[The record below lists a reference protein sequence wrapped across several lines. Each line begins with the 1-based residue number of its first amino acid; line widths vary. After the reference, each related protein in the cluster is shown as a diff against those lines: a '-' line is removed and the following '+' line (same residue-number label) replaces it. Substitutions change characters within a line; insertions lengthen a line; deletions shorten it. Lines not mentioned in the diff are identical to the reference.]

1 MSDYLIAGED
11 VEDYDPY
18 APTEEEEVQ
27 MEADLVE
34 EMPQIEALPD
44 EEDLNTV
51 SAAELERARSAIRD
65 SQVSA
70 DRLMNASR
78 TLDSLV
84 FGVTRDE
91 DSSISA
97 TEFEIIDAKS
107 KLELHRL
114 SGAKRSIKRAER
126 NLKNL
131 EKDIKEL
138 RKNIALLNRLI
149 KDKTIQEAEIETL
162 LRGLQS
168 ATGAAEGGEVAQ
180 AAFEVEHLIDG
191 LVEHERSSLNPFLFR
206 KFWMGIDTRWPAGSD
221 GGVLMIR
228 LVNDGDRPIPE
239 MRLEPPVPRGW
250 VAEPKSIDLPAIRP
264 GGFLPIRFNIT
275 PEERFARDS
284 MPLYRKLSIQ
294 TGYEMNHG
302 DVTCVVR
309 VHNRTMDNLND
320 ILVVPWMPPG
330 FNTASVPVIRRL
342 AADEVGVIRMP
353 LYIEMGEG
361 GDF

>member
-18 APTEEEEVQ
+18 APTEEEEAQ
-27 MEADLVE
+27 MEADLE

-78 TLDSLV
+78 TLESLV

-126 NLKNL
+126 NPKNL
-131 EKDIKEL
+131 EK
-138 RKNIALLNRLI
+138 RYQRIA
-149 KDKTIQEAEIETL
+149 
-162 LRGLQS
+162 
-168 ATGAAEGGEVAQ
+168 
-180 AAFEVEHLIDG
+180 
-191 LVEHERSSLNPFLFR
+191 
-206 KFWMGIDTRWPAGSD
+206 
-221 GGVLMIR
+221 
-228 LVNDGDRPIPE
+228 
-239 MRLEPPVPRGW
+239 
-250 VAEPKSIDLPAIRP
+250 
-264 GGFLPIRFNIT
+264 
-275 PEERFARDS
+275 
-284 MPLYRKLSIQ
+284 
-294 TGYEMNHG
+294 
-302 DVTCVVR
+302 
-309 VHNRTMDNLND
+309 
-320 ILVVPWMPPG
+320 
-330 FNTASVPVIRRL
+330 
-342 AADEVGVIRMP
+342 
-353 LYIEMGEG
+353 
-361 GDF
+361 

>member
-1 MSDYLIAGED
+1 
-11 VEDYDPY
+11 
-18 APTEEEEVQ
+18 
-27 MEADLVE
+27 
-34 EMPQIEALPD
+34 
-44 EEDLNTV
+44 
-51 SAAELERARSAIRD
+51 
-65 SQVSA
+65 
-70 DRLMNASR
+70 MNASR
-78 TLDSLV
+78 TLEILV

-114 SGAKRSIKRAER
+114 SGAKRHQR
-126 NLKNL
+126 NRTRPKNL

-149 KDKTIQEAEIETL
+149 QDKTIQEAEIETL

-191 LVEHERSSLNPFLFR
+191 LVEHERSSSTHFCSENSGWVSTAP
-206 KFWMGIDTRWPAGSD
+206 WPAGSD

-250 VAEPKSIDLPAIRP
+250 VSEPKSIDLPPYGRVDS
-264 GGFLPIRFNIT
+264 FLFDSISHLR
-275 PEERFARDS
+275 RFARDS
-284 MPLYRKLSIQ
+284 MPLYRKRS
-294 TGYEMNHG
+294 
-302 DVTCVVR
+302 
-309 VHNRTMDNLND
+309 NRL
-320 ILVVPWMPPG
+320 
-330 FNTASVPVIRRL
+330 
-342 AADEVGVIRMP
+342 
-353 LYIEMGEG
+353 
-361 GDF
+361 

>member
-18 APTEEEEVQ
+18 APTEEEEAQ
-27 MEADLVE
+27 MEADSE

-78 TLDSLV
+78 TLESLV

-206 KFWMGIDTRWPAGSD
+206 KFWMGID
-221 GGVLMIR
+221 
-228 LVNDGDRPIPE
+228 
-239 MRLEPPVPRGW
+239 MRVGLLEVM
-250 VAEPKSIDLPAIRP
+250 E
-264 GGFLPIRFNIT
+264 
-275 PEERFARDS
+275 
-284 MPLYRKLSIQ
+284 
-294 TGYEMNHG
+294 
-302 DVTCVVR
+302 
-309 VHNRTMDNLND
+309 
-320 ILVVPWMPPG
+320 
-330 FNTASVPVIRRL
+330 AS
-342 AADEVGVIRMP
+342 
-353 LYIEMGEG
+353 
-361 GDF
+361 